1 MRLFGLILALVVVFA
16 LPFLLFGELFTVT
29 PGGNEAVERLEAYG
43 HWSWAMGVGL
53 IVGDLVLPI
62 PATAVMAAMGIL
74 YGPVGGG
81 LLAGGA
87 SFLAG
92 AIAFVATRRFGRGLA
107 LKLAGADELARS
119 ERFFARA
126 GGYAVALSRGLPVL
140 PEVTSCLAG
149 LSRMRRRVFYPAL
162 ALGSFATGFAYAG
175 LGYAGRDQPIL
186 SMVLGAVIPVALW
199 PLVKRALRDEPEAEV
214 SDKTVTAEPSDD

>member
-1 MRLFGLILALVVVFA
+1 MRLFGLILSLVVLFA
-16 LPFLLFGELFTVT
+16 LPFLLFGDLFTVT
-29 PGGNEAVERLEAYG
+29 PGGNEAVERLESYG
-43 HWSWAMGVGL
+43 RWSWAMGVGL

-107 LKLAGADELARS
+107 LKLAGEDELARS

-140 PEVTSCLAG
+140 PEVTACLAG
-149 LSRMRRRVFYPAL
+149 LSRMTARPLNASNVSGVINRWAASVIATVVWVPRCTKAETTL
-162 ALGSFATGFAYAG
+162 ATLYDAMPPQTHTNT
-175 LGYAGRDQPIL
+175 R
-186 SMVLGAVIPVALW
+186 
-199 PLVKRALRDEPEAEV
+199 
-214 SDKTVTAEPSDD
+214 

>member
-1 MRLFGLILALVVVFA
+1 MRLFGLILSLVVVFA

-81 LLAGGA
+81 VLSGAA

-107 LKLAGADELARS
+107 LKLAGAEELARS

-162 ALGSFATGFAYAG
+162 ALGSFATGFAYAW
-175 LGYAGRDQPIL
+175 LGYAGREQPIL

-199 PLVKRALRDEPEAEV
+199 PLVKRLVRDDSETGAVEEANATDT
-214 SDKTVTAEPSDD
+214 SKS

>member
-1 MRLFGLILALVVVFA
+1 MRLFGLILSLVVLFA
-16 LPFLLFGELFTVT
+16 LPFLLFGDLFTVT
-29 PGGNEAVERLEAYG
+29 PGGNEAVERLESYG
-43 HWSWAMGVGL
+43 RWSWAMGVGL

-107 LKLAGADELARS
+107 LKLAGEDELARS

-140 PEVTSCLAG
+140 PEVTACLAG
-149 LSRMRRRVFYPAL
+149 LSRMRRRIFYPAL

-175 LGYAGRDQPIL
+175 LGYAGRENPTVSL
-186 SMVLGAVIPVALW
+186 LLGAAIPVALW
-199 PLVKRALRDEPEAEV
+199 PLVKRMVRDKPEDAPND
-214 SDKTVTAEPSDD
+214 SATSDD